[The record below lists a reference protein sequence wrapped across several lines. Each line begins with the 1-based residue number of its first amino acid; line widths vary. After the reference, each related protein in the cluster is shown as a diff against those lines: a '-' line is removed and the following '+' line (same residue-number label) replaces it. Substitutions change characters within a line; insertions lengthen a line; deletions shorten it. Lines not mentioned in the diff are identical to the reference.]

1 MKTWLATIAAV
12 VLVAGLSAEADGRA
26 LRAYTC
32 IAPDGRS
39 LGPSIYAPE
48 ASGWDIVQS
57 PYVPVLSSDMCPTG
71 GGFQLTLQDVHLSG
85 GMGAWAQWTAA
96 PGTKLVAVSVAFNAY
111 SDLFANPDN
120 NPERGHGTLRFT
132 AGTDREPLVA
142 IDSPMSYGMGWG
154 GRPRLAQAVLPSGS
168 FSIGFACPAD
178 CTLRDDGGYV
188 GVLSASF
195 DVDDPSAPV
204 GGLVGS
210 GADAQVWSG
219 VVRLRLNAVDEGSGL
234 YRAVVVVDGADALA
248 VPLGEGTCR
257 DIGSDPAVNEFAAA
271 RPCPLRID
279 DGALHVDSAALPQG
293 RHEVRVALEDAAGN
307 RTMIFGPV
315 VRMIAANGAIG
326 PGSDLSLRG
335 AANGEGA
342 SDDARLTAHW
352 GRRGA
357 RTRLVSRFGRSHVVR
372 GRLRTADGTPVA
384 RAVLDVISRT
394 TAVDARTLAK
404 RNGPVTGAD
413 GRWSLVLPRN
423 VSSRDVT
430 FRYRSHVGD
439 TIPTATASVR
449 LRVRAGLRLAIHPRV
464 ARRGQTIRFAGRL
477 LGGPLPRGG
486 KQIVLVARA
495 RGGPWLRFN
504 VVRTGTHGRFRATY
518 RFQQPGAVRYRFR
531 ALSRAEA
538 AYPYLAGG
546 SNVVRVLKR

>member
-1 MKTWLATIAAV
+1 MKTRLATIAAV
-12 VLVAGLSAEADGRA
+12 VLVAGLGAEADGRA
-26 LRAYTC
+26 LRVYTC
-32 IAPDGRS
+32 VGPDGRAI
-39 LGPSIYAPE
+39 GPTIDAPE
-48 ASGWDIVQS
+48 VSGWEIT
-57 PYVPVLSSDMCPTG
+57 PLPNVPVLMQDTCPIG
-71 GGFQLTLQDVHLSG
+71 SGFQFTIQDGHLAG
-85 GMGAWAQWTAA
+85 GMGAWARWTTAS
-96 PGTKLVAVSVAFNAY
+96 GTRLIAVNVAFTAY

-120 NPERGHGTLRFT
+120 NPGRGHGTLEFR
-132 AGTDREPLVA
+132 AGTDLEPLLA
-142 IDSPMSYGMGWG
+142 INSPMSHWMGVSG
-154 GRPRLAQAVLPSGS
+154 APPLARSVRPAGS
-168 FSIGFACPAD
+168 FSIGFACPGD
-178 CTLRDDGGYV
+178 CTLGSDV
-188 GVLSASF
+188 GHVRVADAQF

-234 YRAVVVVDGADALA
+234 YRAVVVVDGADASV
-248 VPLGEGTCR
+248 VPLGEGACR

-307 RTMIFGPV
+307 RTVIFGPV

-495 RGGPWLRFN
+495 RRGPWLRFN
-504 VVRTGTHGRFRATY
+504 VIRTGTAGRFRATY
-518 RFQQPGAVRYRFR
+518 RFQQPGAVAYRFR

-546 SNVVRVLKR
+546 SNVVTVVKR

>member
-1 MKTWLATIAAV
+1 MRMVAV
-12 VLVAGLSAEADGRA
+12 GASLVLLVGFCTDAMGKEFRVH
-26 LRAYTC
+26 TC
-32 IAPDGRS
+32 NTPDGRPTGRTIASVPLPSGWTYESSFGMSAIVRDGCPDGEGRAS
-39 LGPSIYAPE
+39 LLVRGGTVGAGSAATMRWSP
-48 ASGWDIVQS
+48 ASGTSLLAV
-57 PYVPVLSSDMCPTG
+57 
-71 GGFQLTLQDVHLSG
+71 
-85 GMGAWAQWTAA
+85 TAS
-96 PGTKLVAVSVAFNAY
+96 LVAYA
-111 SDLFANPDN
+111 DN
-120 NPERGHGTLRFT
+120 TPNRGQGTLRLT
-132 AGTDREPLVA
+132 VGSNDQILAA
-142 IDSPMSYGMGWG
+142 ANSPAELAYG
-154 GRPRLAQAVLPSGS
+154 VSTLP
-168 FSIGFACPAD
+168 
-178 CTLRDDGGYV
+178 TLRASLPGASSFAIAVTCLDQCTPTAADLQL
-188 GVLSASF
+188 LSASF

-234 YRAVVVVDGADALA
+234 YRAVVVVDGADALV
-248 VPLGEGTCR
+248 VPLGDGTCR

>member
-1 MKTWLATIAAV
+1 MRALVFVAAV
-12 VLVAGLSAEADGRA
+12 VAVLGLAYCDDVGAKEFRV
-26 LRAYTC
+26 YTC
-32 IAPDGRS
+32 LDRDTRPLAVPALDGPVQGGGWTYEPRAATTIVRDQCPVGQSWLGMTIQGS
-39 LGPSIYAPE
+39 LGLGDG
-48 ASGWDIVQS
+48 ASLVWR
-57 PYVPVLSSDMCPTG
+57 P
-71 GGFQLTLQDVHLSG
+71 
-85 GMGAWAQWTAA
+85 A
-96 PGTKLVAVSVAFNAY
+96 PGTVLTHVTMGWVLSLTTDAS
-111 SDLFANPDN
+111 
-120 NPERGHGTLRFT
+120 RGHGTVQM
-132 AGTDREPLVA
+132 AIETDRQGLAAEN
-142 IDSPMSYGMGWG
+142 SPVTDSYGTL
-154 GRPRLAQAVLPSGS
+154 GRPMWSTSLSPAAR
-168 FSIGFACPAD
+168 FAMALRCLNQ
-178 CTLRDDGGYV
+178 CIVGRDDSLAMLS
-188 GVLSASF
+188 VLSAAF
-195 DVDDPSAPV
+195 TVDDPSPPV
-204 GGLVGS
+204 GGVVGTS
-210 GADAQVWSG
+210 ADAQIWSG
-219 VVRLRLNAVDEGSGL
+219 AVRLQVNATDEGAGL
-234 YRAVVVVDGADALA
+234 HRAVLLVDDADAVVL
-248 VPLGEGTCR
+248 PLGNERCR
-257 DIGSDPAVNEFAAA
+257 DVGPDPAINEFVTP
-271 RPCPLRID
+271 RPCPLRIND
-279 DGALHVDSAALPQG
+279 LALDVDTARLPQG

-307 RTMIFGPV
+307 RTVIFGPV

-495 RGGPWLRFN
+495 RRGPWLRFN
-504 VVRTGTHGRFRATY
+504 VIRTGTHGRFRATY
-518 RFQQPGAVRYRFR
+518 RFQQPGAVQYRFR

-546 SNVVRVLKR
+546 SNVVTVVKR